1 MDYKSSGVDIE
12 AGRDFVE
19 KIKKKAPTI
28 GGFNG
33 MMKVPSRYKNP
44 VLVSGTDGV
53 GTKINI
59 CLLYTS
65 PSPRDATLSRMP
77 SSA

>member
-1 MDYKSSGVDIE
+1 MNYNAAGVNIE

-33 MMKVPSRYKNP
+33 MLRIPSKYKKP
-44 VLVSGTDGV
+44 VLVSGADGV
-53 GTKINI
+53 GTKLNLAFIAND
-59 CLLYTS
+59 YTIIYLGFL
-65 PSPRDATLSRMP
+65 RG
-77 SSA
+77 